1 MRRSLLPVARMNRSL
16 PSAMSAAAS
25 NNSGKAIKET
35 MRIRFI
41 TDSSYRR
48 KKGRGSAVTP
58 RRDPLAL
65 LQVVLMLPVAVLVPV
80 IIVVA
85 VAVDMMH
92 INGDAA
98 VGAAADLLAHRRA
111 ISAHDDT
118 ERRCLRNEDAVALG
132 VGSHR
137 VRVRPLR
144 DLFDEKI
151 GVRIYHTERRTTGR
165 TASPTPDEACSAC
178 PTRSQVVPPI
188 PGVVPNLVRTG
199 NTADVQAIN
208 GIFGIDDQRARVG
221 WVVLRSAT

>member
-92 INGDAA
+92 INGDTALILVDHTAA
-98 VGAAADLLAHRRA
+98 NSCTHRCGITARADQLCRP
-111 ISAHDDT
+111 D
-118 ERRCLRNEDAVALG
+118 LRDEDEVTPR

-137 VRVRPLR
+137 VRVRALR

-151 GVRIYHTERRTTGR
+151 GVRIYHTERRT
-165 TASPTPDEACSAC
+165 
-178 PTRSQVVPPI
+178 
-188 PGVVPNLVRTG
+188 
-199 NTADVQAIN
+199 
-208 GIFGIDDQRARVG
+208 
-221 WVVLRSAT
+221 